1 MAALLLP
8 MFVASHAFAD
18 DTPAALKFKMKNI
31 DGKEV
36 DLSKYKGRVLLVV
49 NLASKWGLTP
59 QYLQLQA
66 LHDKYNKKGLSV
78 MGFPCNQFGK
88 QEPGTNLEIKAFCT
102 QRYDVTLDMF
112 AKIDV
117 NGETACGLYKHL
129 TALDTPPKGAGKVSW
144 NFEKFVIG
152 KDGKVVARFEPRTKP
167 DAPEVLK
174 AIEAALAK

>member
-1 MAALLLP
+1 MQKKPEERKSSEIKNRTRNNIPIISLNEYGS
-8 MFVASHAFAD
+8 VNYTSD
-18 DTPAALKFKMKNI
+18 D
-31 DGKEV
+31 
-36 DLSKYKGRVLLVV
+36 
-49 NLASKWGLTP
+49 
-59 QYLQLQA
+59 
-66 LHDKYNKKGLSV
+66 
-78 MGFPCNQFGK
+78 
-88 QEPGTNLEIKAFCT
+88 GTNLEIKAFCT
-102 QRYDVTLDMF
+102 QRYDVTFDMF

-174 AIEAALAK
+174 AIESALAK

>member
-1 MAALLLP
+1 MLKRTFIAVFAVMAMATA
-8 MFVASHAFAD
+8 MVVSAAD
-18 DTPAALKFKMKNI
+18 APAALNFKAKDI

-36 DLSKYKGRVLLVV
+36 NLSKYQGRVVLVV
-49 NLASKWGLTP
+49 NLASRWGLTP

-102 QRYDVTLDMF
+102 ERYDVSFDMF

-117 NGETACGLYKHL
+117 NGETACGL
-129 TALDTPPKGAGKVSW
+129 
-144 NFEKFVIG
+144 
-152 KDGKVVARFEPRTKP
+152 
-167 DAPEVLK
+167 
-174 AIEAALAK
+174 